1 MRLPLHKS
9 ITTHS
14 QYWHSGMCCYFYS
27 LSIIE
32 FTYFMYK
39 IVNKVTFIVAD
50 TIKAYIKKSIKLIN
64 TTSLS
69 DNKSYLSAVAT
80 HIYYNVHFLCQL
92 V

>member
-1 MRLPLHKS
+1 
-9 ITTHS
+9 
-14 QYWHSGMCCYFYS
+14 MCCYFYS

-39 IVNKVTFIVAD
+39 IANKVTFIVVEV
-50 TIKAYIKKSIKLIN
+50 IKAIIKNSIKLIN

-80 HIYYNVHFLCQL
+80 HIYYNVHFLRL
-92 V
+92 IVYHIIY